1 MYKAIVTGH
10 SRGLGAALA
19 QELLARGGQ
28 VLGIARAGNPGLAAN
43 YPVAFQELALDLS
56 DPSGLASFLASG
68 RLERFLAGADPAL
81 LINNAGVLQPMG
93 APGRQGGAAIARAVT
108 ANVAAPLMLSD
119 TFVAATSDLSDRRI
133 AHVSSG
139 AARSAY
145 AGWSV
150 YCATKAALDMH
161 ARAVQADALPGLRI
175 SSIAPGVIDTAMQAE
190 IRAADS
196 GVFPLRERFEAL
208 KHKGELATPE
218 ATARRFVDHLLS
230 AEFGQDPAP
239 DLRTLT
245 T

>member
-19 QELLARGGQ
+19 NELLARGGQ
-28 VLGIARAGNPGLAAN
+28 VLGISRAGNPGLAAN
-43 YPVAFQELALDLS
+43 YPGAFQELALDLS
-56 DPSGLASFLASG
+56 DQAGLASFLASG
-68 RLERFLAGADPAL
+68 RLERFLAGADLAV

-93 APGRQGGAAIARAVT
+93 APGRQGGAAIALAVT

-119 TFVAATSDLSDRRI
+119 AFVAATSNLSDRRI

-161 ARAVQADALPGLRI
+161 ARAVKADALPGLRI

-190 IRAADS
+190 IRAAES
-196 GVFPLRERFEAL
+196 SVFPLHERFEAL

-218 ATARRFVDHLLS
+218 DTARRFVGYLLS
-230 AEFGQDPAP
+230 AAFGQDPAP
-239 DLRTLT
+239 DLRTLVT
-245 T
+245 